1 MGSKQYGSGRAPDRD
16 DAGLT
21 VLAKIMSWPGA
32 KTDQED
38 THSGKKWL
46 APSPC
51 SVIHSCKGG
60 LISEAEQNLKSE
72 ADGAHWLIVPFPA
85 DW

>member
-1 MGSKQYGSGRAPDRD
+1 M
-16 DAGLT
+16 AGTLFM
-21 VLAKIMSWPGA
+21 LS
-32 KTDQED
+32 
-38 THSGKKWL
+38 HSLGGL
-46 APSPC
+46 P
-51 SVIHSCKGG
+51 CKGG